1 MGLTRGSA
9 SLSKRPKS
17 STIYYLSAHVNHGK
31 TNILQQHCKYSHNH
45 CCRTNSVRV
54 SSFIESSP
62 HTTRHALHQ
71 CPHLYHPRCSPHL
84 ADSMTQFG
92 KIERRTILV
101 SDPEWHLIP
110 YIFYPVHVWPI
121 TGQSMALTSCWPRN
135 ATVSHAICERELS
148 GTNTKWSPRNWM

>member
-45 CCRTNSVRV
+45 CCRTNSVCV

-92 KIERRTILV
+92 KIERRTILI

-110 YIFYPVHVWPI
+110 YIFYPVHVWTHNWSVHGLDVMLAQKYHCI
-121 TGQSMALTSCWPRN
+121 TCYMWEGIVWHKHKMIP
-135 ATVSHAICERELS
+135 
-148 GTNTKWSPRNWM
+148 